1 MLNFSLIISKKM
13 LRTIII
19 DDEGPVR
26 ESLLELLKANC
37 PEVKVIGQADSVKS
51 GVAAILEHHPDL
63 ILLDIKM
70 ADGTGFDLMEQIEP
84 AECKVIFI
92 TAYNEYAIKAIKFSA
107 LDYLLKPVDSAELVE
122 AVNRADSMVSR
133 ELKTQLDTL
142 VHNLNTDDR
151 SKKKIILKTF
161 DNIYLVK
168 VADILCCESDGRYA
182 TFHFQSGE
190 KVMVSNTLKYYQDI
204 LSEFGFYRIHK
215 SFLINME
222 HIVRFEKSEGGYIIL
237 TNNLKIPV
245 ASRKR
250 EELLELFDKITE

>member
-1 MLNFSLIISKKM
+1 M
-13 LRTIII
+13 LRTLII
-19 DDEGPVR
+19 DDEKPVR
-26 ESLLELLKANC
+26 ESLQELLHANC
-37 PEVKVIGQADSVKS
+37 PNVKLVGHADSVRS
-51 GVAAILEHHPDL
+51 GVAAIFEHHPDL

-70 ADGTGFDLMEQIEP
+70 ADGTGFDLLEQVEP
-84 AECKVIFI
+84 AGCKVIFI

-107 LDYLLKPVDSAELVE
+107 LDYLLKPVDSAELIE
-122 AVNRADSMVSR
+122 AVNRADRMVSR

-168 VADILCCESDGRYA
+168 VSDIICCESDGRYS
-182 TFHFQSGE
+182 TFYLQSGD
-190 KVMVSNTLKYYQDI
+190 KVIVSNALKYYQDI
-204 LSEFGFYRIHK
+204 LSEFGFYRVHK

-222 HIVRFEKSEGGYIIL
+222 HIQRFEKSEGGYIIL

-245 ASRKR
+245 ASRKK